1 MQSRLKLKFGGMGS
15 YTTVHVLS
23 QVKINFFWE
32 TVASVE
38 VVGSR
43 DINAAKMLAQT
54 KLQAYIHSGFGDK
67 GVIDL

>member
-1 MQSRLKLKFGGMGS
+1 MQSRLKLKFKGIDFP
-15 YTTVHVLS
+15 TVHVLA

-32 TVASVE
+32 TIASVE
-38 VVGSR
+38 VTSGR

-67 GVIDL
+67 GVIEQ